1 MTEHPATPPL
11 QSRASHVQ
19 GGAVA
24 RPRRPFRA
32 LVQAAAVAFAL
43 VLGDGLASES
53 ARAVDYPSWEDVLAA
68 RSNEESKQGEI
79 TRIRGLI
86 AGLEAETVAAQALSE
101 QRGSEYE
108 TAQIAFDEGVR
119 LSDELDGKAGAATA
133 QAQTSSQRAGALA
146 AQLARSGGS
155 NLSVA
160 LLGSSGG
167 GDVDALLYQL
177 GALSKLTEQ
186 TSQIYELAAQGR
198 NSAAALASQAAVAK
212 SALDGLRLA
221 AEQALAEAAAAQAAV
236 ETVLAEEQ
244 SRRVELASQLD
255 VLVSNRAATEADY
268 QAGVVER
275 ARIAEE
281 QARAE
286 REARAA
292 AERERAARGGG
303 SSDGGSGGSGGSPAP
318 IVIGPGGQGWSS
330 PLPNARV
337 SSEFGNRF
345 HPIDAVWRLH
355 AGIDLVSPGGTCGAN
370 VYAASAGTVTF
381 AGSNGGLG
389 NAVTINHG
397 GGRTTV
403 YGHNTSLVVRS
414 GWAVAEGQLI
424 AKAGTTGASTGCHVH
439 FETRLNGTAQNPRQ
453 VLGQYGAGF

>member
-1 MTEHPATPPL
+1 M
-11 QSRASHVQ
+11 
-19 GGAVA
+19 
-24 RPRRPFRA
+24 
-32 LVQAAAVAFAL
+32 QAAAVAFAL

-68 RSNEESKQGEI
+68 RSNEASKQGEI

-101 QRGSEYE
+101 QRGAEYE
-108 TAQIAFDEGVR
+108 TAQIAFDEGMR
-119 LSDELDGKAGAATA
+119 RSDELEGKAGEATA
-133 QAQTSSQRAGALA
+133 EAQASSQRAGALA

-155 NLSVA
+155 DLSVA

-186 TSQIYELAAQGR
+186 TSQIYELAAQSR
-198 NSAAALASQAAVAK
+198 NSAAALASQAAMAK
-212 SALDGLRLA
+212 SALDVLRVA

-236 ETVLAEEQ
+236 ETMLAEEQ
-244 SRRVELASQLD
+244 SRRVELAVQLD

-292 AERERAARGGG
+292 AERERAARGG
-303 SSDGGSGGSGGSPAP
+303 SGGSGGGGGSPGGSPAP
-318 IVIGPGGQGWSS
+318 IVSGPGGQGWSN

-403 YGHNTSLVVRS
+403 YGHNTPLVVRS

-439 FETRLNGTAQNPRQ
+439 FETRLNGTAENPRQ
-453 VLGQYGAGF
+453 VLAQYGTGF